1 MVEEWNPSGYLW
13 NVVPQVRV
21 EVGNAAATPDAATTV
36 PPFPAQVKSTCI
48 GCHGE
53 DMIAGQRLTRGQWE
67 RELDKMSR
75 WGATVKPEDR
85 EGIIDFLLSHFG
97 PQR

>member
-1 MVEEWNPSGYLW
+1 
-13 NVVPQVRV
+13 
-21 EVGNAAATPDAATTV
+21 
-36 PPFPAQVKSTCI
+36 
-48 GCHGE
+48 
-53 DMIAGQRLTRGQWE
+53 MIAGQRLTRGQWE